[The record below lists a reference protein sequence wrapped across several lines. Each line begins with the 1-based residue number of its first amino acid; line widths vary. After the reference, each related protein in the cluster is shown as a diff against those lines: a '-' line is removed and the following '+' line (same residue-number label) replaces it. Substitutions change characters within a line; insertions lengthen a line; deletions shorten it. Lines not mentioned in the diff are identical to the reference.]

1 MAISNPQH
9 KKHNKSRNKSF
20 LYQLE
25 ASFIIKRNNILNS
38 LSGKYQFFMLKW
50 SLDFSKNLLR
60 RMNMIKM
67 LPKTTCVEIFNN
79 KYVNIVSNRMR
90 VGRKSDPSLLILY
103 AVQDV
108 GLDYNDKVFI
118 KLIVT
123 YNKTNCLSL
132 PYHCATTV
140 DYKLTS
146 STGNTLKAS
155 MYDHYINQQLT
166 SMLLKS

>member
-1 MAISNPQH
+1 
-9 KKHNKSRNKSF
+9 
-20 LYQLE
+20 
-25 ASFIIKRNNILNS
+25 
-38 LSGKYQFFMLKW
+38 
-50 SLDFSKNLLR
+50 
-60 RMNMIKM
+60 
-67 LPKTTCVEIFNN
+67 
-79 KYVNIVSNRMR
+79 MR

-166 SMLLKS
+166 SMLLKSKQEKKEKKKTIFPLIFTLIIQLIIQFIYPHIK